1 MTAPYLP
8 HSAPSR
14 KSPADVW
21 EDLVARGMSPDAAT
35 AAVAQQFKM
44 PAPKMRGFGQGA
56 LDVGNELLQ
65 GASFGWADEAA
76 GLVSPKLGDA
86 MRQRSED
93 LHKANP
99 TAALAANVLGGLATG
114 GGIAKLGMKAFP
126 RLAGS
131 GLKAAALR
139 GAANVGEGA
148 VTGAIGGAGA
158 GTTPEGKL
166 SGALAGGLIGGVT
179 GGAIPGAA
187 ALAKGARRAILPYS
201 QRGASKVADEMI
213 GQAIEDAGR
222 IDLPVDG
229 KPLQLVDRLGEPG
242 RKLARGARTTS
253 AAARQT
259 LADLSTARM
268 PGAAKRVMQD
278 VNEGL
283 GVGGQT
289 VRQIA
294 TGLDDARTAIA
305 NAEYTPARMAQEV
318 PSPSLVATLEK
329 SKIYRRAH
337 RAMRDAAE
345 IDPNAAPVPAL
356 FGKDG
361 KLVRNPT
368 VEDIET
374 IRKGLADIEQTGG
387 YVVSSKT
394 LGPQV
399 KNLTK
404 QQKKAVTAA
413 RKAMLDDAELNAVA
427 PWYKPA
433 RAQLASKHAEGRALK
448 LGETMDKALPE
459 DVADV
464 VGGLGSPQEQQMY
477 RASLS
482 NKIRR
487 KVNESPAIAA
497 SRVAGG
503 GPTIPGRMDRLQA
516 AAQSPEAFGRM
527 RAGLQAEDQIAA
539 TERFLGGQS
548 ETADKAAEA
557 GGITLRALLSAVKGG
572 ANAAMVPMAA
582 IAAGNTGKVSKELA
596 RKLANLTPDE
606 QQLYLRYVQDYM
618 AKQLAKRTTRQALT
632 AGAIGGGMGGAR

>member
-44 PAPKMRGFGQGA
+44 PAPKTRGFGQGA

-76 GLVSPKLGDA
+76 GLVSPELGDA

-229 KPLQLVDRLGEPG
+229 KPLQLVDRLGQPG

-259 LADLSTARM
+259 LADMSAQRM
-268 PGAAKRVMQD
+268 PGTAQRVMGD
-278 VNEGL
+278 VHDAL

-289 VRQIA
+289 VRQLA
-294 TGLDDARTAIA
+294 KGLDDQRAAIG
-305 NAEYTPARMAQEV
+305 
-318 PSPSLVATLEK
+318 
-329 SKIYRRAH
+329 
-337 RAMRDAAE
+337 AAE
-345 IDPNAAPVPAL
+345 FTPERMAAPVTSETLQGTLLSSPIFRKAHQAFRSARKLEPDAAVPAPL
-356 FGKDG
+356 FDRTGLTRD
-361 KLVRNPT
+361 PT
-368 VEDIET
+368 LQDVEDI
-374 IRKGLADIEQTGG
+374 RQGLEDILSSGGYEVRTKTGG
-387 YVVSSKT
+387 
-394 LGPQV
+394 PQI
-399 KNLTK
+399 KNLSK
-404 QQKKAVTAA
+404 ASKRAVQKAKRAL
-413 RKAMLDDAELNAVA
+413 LDDRGLNAEH
-427 PWYKPA
+427 PWYGPA
-433 RAQLASKHAEGRALK
+433 REALAGKHAEGRALMG
-448 LGETMDKALPE
+448 GEKMATATPA
-459 DVADV
+459 DVADAL
-464 VGGLGSPQEQQMY
+464 GALGSGNEQQMM
-477 RASLS
+477 RAGLA
-482 NKIRR
+482 NRIAR

-503 GPTIPGRMDRLQA
+503 GPTIPGRMERLTAASASPDA
-516 AAQSPEAFGRM
+516 AA
-527 RAGLQAEDQIAA
+527 
-539 TERFLGGQS
+539 
-548 ETADKAAEA
+548 
-557 GGITLRALLSAVKGG
+557 TLRARLADLAADSSSTDSASD
-572 ANAAMVPMAA
+572 ADADATADAATAA
-582 IAAGNTGKVSKELA
+582 PAAVVTARSARKNRARMRPPRNGTSGPAQRYAAPIKSRFKDVVSKTPRRDA
-596 RKLANLTPDE
+596 KLSSSSSDWIFTCRPGAAPCK
-606 QQLYLRYVQDYM
+606 YLRRP
-618 AKQLAKRTTRQALT
+618 APLRA
-632 AGAIGGGMGGAR
+632 